1 MCLKR
6 SSLFLVLMLLLFSL
20 GCHKEITNNEIP
32 AALATNE
39 VFRFECLSFQEN
51 TNSIV
56 RLNAA
61 LEFSSRMNQY
71 IRNGGGVLTF
81 DNVEEL
87 LGSPDI
93 KTDLTWI
100 YNLPLESNPR
110 LRLEIQSGRPRRV
123 DHVKISGEGDI

>member
-93 KTDLTWI
+93 KTDLT
-100 YNLPLESNPR
+100 
-110 LRLEIQSGRPRRV
+110 
-123 DHVKISGEGDI
+123 